1 MKKIISALLIGIS
14 ILGLSS
20 CKGGSHKAI
29 LPNVSGKAGEV
40 LVVIEKHYWDGELGE
55 ALRTHLAC
63 DCDFLPQPEPLYTLT
78 YVNPNGFTS
87 MFQAHRNIIM
97 IHIDSSV
104 KEPGI
109 AFVNNKWARPQC
121 IIIINADSP
130 EQAVEVINRDIE
142 KIAARLEQAERD
154 RVVANARLYEES
166 AIRLQLAKVFGGSVV
181 FPTGY
186 NLKKVTED
194 FAWVGYDN
202 TYVYRDIF
210 AYRYPVE
217 GDDELTAEKIIAHRN
232 EILQKNVPGM
242 FEGSYMTTSTFAAP
256 KVKYVNY
263 KGHAF
268 AETRGFW
275 EVKNDFMGGP
285 FVSHSFYSLDG
296 KEILVFEAWVYAP
309 KYDKR
314 QYMRQ
319 TEALL
324 YSFQWADTMVD
335 QKEEKD

>member
-1 MKKIISALLIGIS
+1 MRKIISAILIATG
-14 ILGLSS
+14 ILGLGS
-20 CKGGSHKAI
+20 CKGGDHKAL

-40 LVVIEKHYWDGELGE
+40 MVVIEKYYWDGELGE
-55 ALRTHLAC
+55 ALRENLAC
-63 DCDFLPQPEPLYTLT
+63 DCDFLPQPEPLYNLA
-78 YVNPNGFTS
+78 YVTPNGFTN

-97 IHIDSSV
+97 VHISPDV
-104 KEPGI
+104 TEPGI
-109 AFVNNKWARPQC
+109 AFKNNKWARPQC

-130 EQAVEVINRDIE
+130 EQAVEVVNNDIE
-142 KIAARLEQAERD
+142 KIKARLEQAERD

-166 AIRLQLAKVFGGSVV
+166 DIRMQLAKVFGGSIV

-186 NLKKVTED
+186 QLKKVTSD
-194 FAWVGYDN
+194 FAWVGYEN

-210 AYRYPVE
+210 VYRYPVE
-217 GDDELTAEKIIAHRN
+217 GDDELTAKKIIEHRN
-232 EILQKNVPGM
+232 KALQENVPGM
-242 FEGSYMTTSTFAAP
+242 FEGSYMTTSTYADPRVTYA
-256 KVKYVNY
+256 NY

-324 YSFQWADTMVD
+324 YSFQWADTMIE
-335 QKEEKD
+335 QKD